1 MPLLPASPPRCE
13 VYACVTAW
21 NGVCLKSS
29 ILCACGCA
37 RRGLGLLQSARILLM
52 TSEDPSN
59 RPSAQEL
66 LEGDLSLFLAGL
78 DSSTSESS
86 VESLLQTPAPATL
99 LEAHALIARL
109 KDALRAR
116 TGAVGMEPRLL

>member
-1 MPLLPASPPRCE
+1 
-13 VYACVTAW
+13 
-21 NGVCLKSS
+21 
-29 ILCACGCA
+29 
-37 RRGLGLLQSARILLM
+37 M